1 MEHAARDRL
10 AALLGGHAMHAVSSV
25 QLEAGV
31 ADLQLAVDGLGPIKL
46 PVTQARARQLAQ
58 LGQPAQFGLGE
69 QTLTDSRV
77 RDTWEIPKD
86 LVHAEWSDAFG
97 TILGA
102 IRDRLG
108 LPGGSELA
116 ADFHSMLVYE
126 RGQFFAAHQDS
137 EKDDSMIGTLV
148 VTLPSAYTGG
158 ELVIEHGGQSTRY
171 QGRPD
176 ALSLVAFYGDCRHEI
191 LPLNSGR
198 RITLTYNLLLHG
210 DTTVTAT
217 GDDATVAELARLVEE
232 HFTTP
237 VTNRYS
243 QAKAAPP
250 GRLVYLLDHEYTARG
265 LSWPRLKGAD
275 AARMPLVRAAADQ
288 AGCAAVLAL
297 ADVKETW
304 SAFKAGDRYRDWDEE
319 DDEDEDENE
328 NDGPYEIQELID
340 SSITLTHWTAGPAR
354 ILLSVRDTEACAT
367 TRSADLR
374 PIASEYEGY
383 MGNYGNTLDRWYK
396 RAAVVV
402 WPRELEFANRAE
414 ASPAWALDEL
424 VARARDD
431 LAGAR
436 IAAATV
442 AELWDMTVRVTEL
455 AGLLG
460 KALSA
465 AAALDDASIA
475 AMLLRPFAV
484 ERLSVADVPPLAY
497 LAGQHGQQ
505 WTAELLRSWFGEGS
519 RPYYA
524 VAQGRP
530 QWIASLPGL
539 CRALQASPTA
549 HLLLDLSWDWL
560 RNMIGRGAEQ
570 QSPTYRDEALREMG
584 PPLAALLA
592 AAAVA
597 EAGELRD
604 QIVGFCR
611 EQGDE
616 MIPCEMAALR
626 AAAGAPGF
634 GDLTADCTERLRR
647 RLARPVRAA
656 DDWSI
661 ELPAVCAC
669 ELCIPLGKFLADPVR
684 RTLEWKLAK
693 AGREHIHSRIDTAEL
708 PVQHQTRRQG
718 SPFTLVLTKSQAL
731 FDREREARSRDEAD
745 LAALT
750 VI

>member
-1 MEHAARDRL
+1 MEHAARDRM

-25 QLEAGV
+25 QFEAGL
-31 ADLQLAVDGLGPIKL
+31 ADLRLAVDGVGPIKL
-46 PVTQARARQLAQ
+46 PVSQPKARELAQ

-69 QTLTDSRV
+69 QTLTDPSV
-77 RDTWEIPKD
+77 RDTWEIPKG

-97 TILGA
+97 AILGA

-108 LPGGSELA
+108 LPGGSELT

-137 EKDDSMIGTLV
+137 EKDDAMIGTLV

-158 ELVIEHGGQSTRY
+158 DLVIEHGGQSTRY
-171 QGRPD
+171 QGARD
-176 ALSLVAFYGDCRHEI
+176 ALSMVAFYGDCRHEI

-217 GDDATVAELARLVEE
+217 GDDATVVELAHLLEE
-232 HFTTP
+232 HFSTP
-237 VTNRYS
+237 IINRYS
-243 QAKAAPP
+243 QVKTAPP

-265 LSWPRLKGAD
+265 LSWSRLKGAD

-288 AGCAAVLAL
+288 AGCTAVLAL

-304 SAFKAGDRYRDWDEE
+304 SAFTAGGRYRDWYEE
-319 DDEDEDENE
+319 EDED
-328 NDGPYEIQELID
+328 DGPYELQELID
-340 SSITLTHWTAGPAR
+340 SSVTLTRWTADRAG
-354 ILLSVRDTEACAT
+354 ISLSVRETEVCAT
-367 TRSADLR
+367 TRTADLQ

-424 VARARDD
+424 SARARDD

-436 IAAATV
+436 TAATTV
-442 AELWDMTVRVTEL
+442 AGFWDITVQITER

-465 AAALDDASIA
+465 AGALGDASIA
-475 AMLLRPFAV
+475 AMLLRPFAI
-484 ERLSVADVPPLAY
+484 ESLSVADVPPLAY

-505 WTAELLRSWFGEGS
+505 WTAELLRSWFGERS

-530 QWIASLPGL
+530 QWIAALPGL
-539 CRALQASPTA
+539 CQALHAESSPTA
-549 HLLLDLSWDWL
+549 HLLLELSWDWL
-560 RNMIGRGAEQ
+560 RKMIRRGAEQ

-584 PPLAALLA
+584 PPLAAVLRA
-592 AAAVA
+592 ATVA
-597 EAGELRD
+597 EAGLLRD
-604 QIVGFCR
+604 EIAGFCR

-616 MIPCEMAALR
+616 VISCEMAALR

-634 GDLTADCTERLRR
+634 DDLAADCTQRLRR
-647 RLARPVRAA
+647 RLARPARAA
-656 DDWSI
+656 EDWSI
-661 ELPAVCAC
+661 ELSGSCVCD
-669 ELCIPLGKFLADPVR
+669 LCVPLREFLADPAR

-693 AGREHIHSRIDTAEL
+693 AGRQHIHTTIDTAEL
-708 PVQHQTRRQG
+708 PVQHLTRRKG

-731 FDREREARSRDEAD
+731 FGREHEARRRDEAD
-745 LAALT
+745 LAALA
-750 VI
+750 